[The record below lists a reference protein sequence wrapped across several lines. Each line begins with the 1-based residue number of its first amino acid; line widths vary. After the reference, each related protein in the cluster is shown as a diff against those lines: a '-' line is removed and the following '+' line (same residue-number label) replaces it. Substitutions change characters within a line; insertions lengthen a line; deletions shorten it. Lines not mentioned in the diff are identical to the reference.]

1 MSQEAVK
8 TNKLKTT
15 NIILTC
21 VLAVS
26 LGFNIFHFII
36 SDSIKGKQTEQER
49 LRAAISEIEQE
60 FQPSR
65 EDALHKLEIDLKQR
79 EVEVAKLPRR
89 LETSQWQARIKELK
103 IEREGLHKRL
113 ELEQKYYSDIAER
126 ADNEKLREEIQRT
139 VGRQFEAKSL
149 ETNKRLAEIERE
161 SIDLNLKIQ
170 EDEINRKFALK
181 KSLFDL
187 EYSERMAKLMSGN
200 LDESNDH
207 NKNKK

>member
-1 MSQEAVK
+1 MPQEVVK
-8 TNKLKTT
+8 TSKLKTA

-26 LGFNIFHFII
+26 LGFNIFHFI
-36 SDSIKGKQTEQER
+36 SDSIKGKQTEEER

-79 EVEVAKLPRR
+79 EIEVAKLPRR
-89 LETSQWQARIKELK
+89 LDTSQWQARIEELK
-103 IEREGLHKRL
+103 IESEGLRKRL

-139 VGRQFEAKSL
+139 IGRQFETKSL

-161 SIDLNLKIQ
+161 SKDLNLKIE
-170 EDEINRKFALK
+170 EDEINRKYALK
-181 KSLFDL
+181 KSLLDSQ
-187 EYSERMAKLMSGN
+187 YAERMAKLLSGN
-200 LDESNDH
+200 LDESTDH
-207 NKNKK
+207 KKNKK

>member
-1 MSQEAVK
+1 MSQGAVK

-49 LRAAISEIEQE
+49 LRAAIGKIEQE
-60 FQPSR
+60 FQSSR

-79 EVEVAKLPRR
+79 EIEVAKLPRR
-89 LETSQWQARIKELK
+89 LDTSQWQARIEELK
-103 IEREGLHKRL
+103 VESEGLNKRL
-113 ELEQKYYSDIAER
+113 EIEQKYYSDITEK

-139 VGRQFEAKSL
+139 IGRQFEAKSL

-161 SIDLNLKIQ
+161 SIDLNLKIE

-181 KSLFDL
+181 KSFLDL
-187 EYSERMAKLMSGN
+187 EFAERRAKLLSGN
-200 LDESNDH
+200 FDESTDH
-207 NKNKK
+207 KKNKK